1 MNIYR
6 YLNKKQDSS
15 SLAIFR
21 LGFGFLMLYSV
32 IRIWSKGW
40 IESLYLQPSF
50 HFSYLGF
57 EWVKP
62 IDNYTY
68 LIFLVCAISS
78 FFVAIGYKYR
88 YSVILLFLSFT
99 YIELMDKTT
108 YLNHYYLVSLISFL
122 MIFLPANA
130 SYSLDSFIRNK
141 SFKLIPKWNV
151 DALKLMI
158 CIVYFYA
165 GIAKINSDWLLEA
178 QPLKIWLT
186 SKYDLPI
193 LGNTIF
199 QMDWIHI
206 FFSWSGMFYDLL
218 IAFILLNKNTRPFG
232 FILVVLFHVM
242 TAILFPSIGMFPYIM
257 ITCSI
262 IFFEP
267 ETHKKI
273 LDRTFV
279 IIKNPLNKIKS
290 IKVYNY
296 RNTKVVQTLM
306 IVFFSIQ
313 LLFPFRYFL
322 YPGELFWNEQ
332 GYRFSWRVMLIEKKG
347 FTEFKVVDSETS
359 ESFYV
364 TNDKFLTEFQERQM
378 SFQPDF
384 ILEYAHYIGDYYN
397 KNGLNNV
404 QVYAESF
411 VTLNGRLSKR
421 FIDPN
426 VDLMKEKRG
435 FSNKKWITNL
445 EDEIKGF

>member
-21 LGFGFLMLYSV
+21 LGFGFLMLYSI

-57 EWVKP
+57 GWVKP

-68 LIFLVCAISS
+68 FIFLVCAISS

-88 YSVILLFLSFT
+88 FSVIILFLSFT
-99 YIELMDKTT
+99 YVELMDKTT

-130 SYSLDSFIRNK
+130 CYSLDSFIRNK

-151 DALKLMI
+151 DSLKLMI

-218 IAFILLNKNTRPFG
+218 IAFILLNKKTRPFG

-273 LDRTFV
+273 LEKSFSLL
-279 IIKNPLNKIKS
+279 KNSLNKIKS

-296 RNTKVVQTLM
+296 KNTKMVQTLM
-306 IVFFSIQ
+306 IVFFTIQ

-347 FTEFKVVDSETS
+347 FTEFKVVDRKTS

-421 FIDPN
+421 FIDPTI
-426 VDLMKEKRG
+426 DLMKEKRG

>member
-1 MNIYR
+1 
-6 YLNKKQDSS
+6 
-15 SLAIFR
+15 
-21 LGFGFLMLYSV
+21 
-32 IRIWSKGW
+32 
-40 IESLYLQPSF
+40 
-50 HFSYLGF
+50 
-57 EWVKP
+57 
-62 IDNYTY
+62 
-68 LIFLVCAISS
+68 
-78 FFVAIGYKYR
+78 
-88 YSVILLFLSFT
+88 
-99 YIELMDKTT
+99 
-108 YLNHYYLVSLISFL
+108 

-296 RNTKVVQTLM
+296 RNTKVFQTLM

-313 LLFPFRYFL
+313 RLFPILGNYFGMSKDIDSL
-322 YPGELFWNEQ
+322 GELC
-332 GYRFSWRVMLIEKKG
+332 
-347 FTEFKVVDSETS
+347 
-359 ESFYV
+359 
-364 TNDKFLTEFQERQM
+364 
-378 SFQPDF
+378 
-384 ILEYAHYIGDYYN
+384 
-397 KNGLNNV
+397 
-404 QVYAESF
+404 
-411 VTLNGRLSKR
+411 
-421 FIDPN
+421 
-426 VDLMKEKRG
+426 
-435 FSNKKWITNL
+435 
-445 EDEIKGF
+445 

>member
-218 IAFILLNKNTRPFG
+218 IAFILLNKKTRPFG
-232 FILVVLFHVM
+232 FILVVLFHFM

>member
-1 MNIYR
+1 MNIHR

-218 IAFILLNKNTRPFG
+218 IAFILLNKKTRPFG
-232 FILVVLFHVM
+232 FILVVLFHFM

-347 FTEFKVVDSETS
+347 FTELKVVDSKTS

>member
-21 LGFGFLMLYSV
+21 LGFGFLMLYSI

-57 EWVKP
+57 GWVKP

-68 LIFLVCAISS
+68 FIFLVCAISS

-88 YSVILLFLSFT
+88 FSVIILFLSFT
-99 YIELMDKTT
+99 YVELMDKTT

-130 SYSLDSFIRNK
+130 CYSLDSFIRNK

-151 DALKLMI
+151 DSLKLMI

-193 LGNTIF
+193 LGNTMF
-199 QMDWIHI
+199 QMDWIHL

-218 IAFILLNKNTRPFG
+218 IAFILLNKKTRPFG

-273 LDRTFV
+273 LEKSFSLL
-279 IIKNPLNKIKS
+279 KNSLNKIKS

-296 RNTKVVQTLM
+296 KNTKMVQTLM
-306 IVFFSIQ
+306 IVFFTIQ

-347 FTEFKVVDSETS
+347 FTEFKVVDSKTS

-421 FIDPN
+421 FIDPTI
-426 VDLMKEKRG
+426 DLMKEKRG

>member
-1 MNIYR
+1 MSIYR

-21 LGFGFLMLYSV
+21 LGFGFLMLYSI

-40 IESLYLQPSF
+40 IESLYLMPSF

-88 YSVILLFLSFT
+88 FSVILLFLSFT
-99 YIELMDKTT
+99 YVELMDKTT

-130 SYSLDSFIRNK
+130 SYSLDSIIRNK
-141 SFKLIPKWNV
+141 SFKLIPKWNI
-151 DALKLMI
+151 DCLKLMI

-165 GIAKINSDWLLEA
+165 GIAKINSDWLFEA

-199 QMDWIHI
+199 QMDWVHL

-218 IAFILLNKNTRPFG
+218 ISFILLNNKTRPFG

-273 LDRTFV
+273 LEKFFSF
-279 IIKNPLNKIKS
+279 IKNPLNKVKS

-296 RNTKVVQTLM
+296 KNTKVVQTLM
-306 IVFFSIQ
+306 IVFFTIQ

-322 YPGELFWNEQ
+322 YPGELFWN
-332 GYRFSWRVMLIEKKG
+332 
-347 FTEFKVVDSETS
+347 
-359 ESFYV
+359 
-364 TNDKFLTEFQERQM
+364 
-378 SFQPDF
+378 
-384 ILEYAHYIGDYYN
+384 
-397 KNGLNNV
+397 
-404 QVYAESF
+404 
-411 VTLNGRLSKR
+411 
-421 FIDPN
+421 
-426 VDLMKEKRG
+426 
-435 FSNKKWITNL
+435 
-445 EDEIKGF
+445 

>member
-322 YPGELFWNEQ
+322 YPGELFWNEE

>member
-21 LGFGFLMLYSV
+21 LGFGFLMLYSI

-218 IAFILLNKNTRPFG
+218 IAFILLNKKTRPFG
-232 FILVVLFHVM
+232 FILVVLFHFM

-426 VDLMKEKRG
+426 VDLMNEKRG

>member
-21 LGFGFLMLYSV
+21 LGFGFLMLYSI

-40 IESLYLQPSF
+40 IESLYLLPSF

-218 IAFILLNKNTRPFG
+218 IAFILLNKKTRPFG
-232 FILVVLFHVM
+232 FILVVLFHFM

-347 FTEFKVVDSETS
+347 FTEFKVVDSKTS

-426 VDLMKEKRG
+426 VDLMNEKRG

>member
-1 MNIYR
+1 MNINK

-21 LGFGFLMLYSV
+21 LGFGFLMLYSI

-68 LIFLVCAISS
+68 LIFLACAISS

-88 YSVILLFLSFT
+88 YSMILLFLSFT
-99 YIELMDKTT
+99 YVELMDKTT

-151 DALKLMI
+151 DSLKLMI

-186 SKYDLPI
+186 SRYDLPI
-193 LGNTIF
+193 LGDTIF
-199 QMDWIHI
+199 QMDWIHV

-218 IAFILLNKNTRPFG
+218 IAFILLNKKTRLFG
-232 FILVVLFHVM
+232 FFLVVLFHVM

-267 ETHKKI
+267 ETHEKI
-273 LDRTFV
+273 LKKFFSV
-279 IIKNPLNKIKS
+279 IKNPLNKVKS

-296 RNTKVVQTLM
+296 KNTKVVQTLF
-306 IVFFSIQ
+306 IVFFTIQ

-347 FTEFKVVDSETS
+347 FTEFKVVDSETA

-421 FIDPN
+421 FIDPTI
-426 VDLMKEKRG
+426 DLMQEKRG

>member
-1 MNIYR
+1 LNINK

-21 LGFGFLMLYSV
+21 LGFGFLMLYSI
-32 IRIWSKGW
+32 IRIWAKGW
-40 IESLYLQPSF
+40 IESLYIEPLF

-57 EWVKP
+57 EWIKP
-62 IDNYTY
+62 IDQYTY
-68 LIFLVCAISS
+68 LIFLVCAVSS
-78 FFVAIGYKYR
+78 LFVAIGYKYR
-88 YSVILLFLSFT
+88 ISVILLFLSFT

-130 SYSLDSFIRNK
+130 SYSLDSFIKNK

-151 DALKLMI
+151 DSLKLMI

-178 QPLKIWLT
+178 QPLRIWLT